1 MLERMIEMKLKE
13 FIQTVIAP
21 NTIVRLW
28 KPLNQEKPY
37 GGYIC
42 LTEKEQMNWEILKIP
57 KLCECEALFVTDIIS
72 VMESSPEAVNIII
85 QTDMTAND
93 VKNMIEEFKIAY
105 RKSKMN
111 ACESKN

>member
-21 NTIVRLW
+21 NTIIRLW

-37 GGYIC
+37 SGYIC

-57 KLCECEALFVTDIIS
+57 KLCECEALFVTDI
-72 VMESSPEAVNIII
+72 VTESTKEAVNIII

-105 RKSKMN
+105 IKSKMN
-111 ACESKN
+111 SCESKN

>member
-21 NTIVRLW
+21 NTIIRLW

-42 LTEKEQMNWEILKIP
+42 LTEKEQMNWEFF
-57 KLCECEALFVTDIIS
+57 CFVVRWRKEKRKDVLEEIS
-72 VMESSPEAVNIII
+72 KVNQKKVFIF
-85 QTDMTAND
+85 
-93 VKNMIEEFKIAY
+93 KN
-105 RKSKMN
+105 RK
-111 ACESKN
+111 